1 MAIYVDRARVLFKDR
16 VWCHMMADSLD
27 ELHHFAQ
34 LMKIDVC
41 LFHRTASYPHYD
53 ITMEMRER
61 VIACGA
67 VDADR
72 RTIILCGKKLKQQ
85 LKQSM

>member
-34 LMKIDVC
+34 LMKIDAR
-41 LFHRTASYPHYD
+41 LFHRTASYTHYD